1 MSNRQKICYEN
12 MGCKIKWDNRNLDSV
27 KIMNPYKEFGYCY
40 GEKGYIQQFIE
51 NIKTNVIKGLPDLS
65 KVRFKLGIF
74 DKNNILHQLIVK
86 TYYMLA
92 NVLKVIQKIDVY
104 NTIFVIVLY
113 EGNIV
118 FTGSLSFNKIK

>member
-1 MSNRQKICYEN
+1 MSNRQKLYYKN
-12 MGCKIKWDNRNLDSV
+12 MGCKINWDNRNIDSV
-27 KIMNPYKEFGYCY
+27 KIINPYKEFGYCY

-51 NIKTNVIKGLPDLS
+51 HIKTNVIKGLPELN
-65 KVRFKLGIF
+65 KVSYKLGIF
-74 DKNNILHQLIVK
+74 NKNNILHQLIVK

-92 NVLKVIQKIDVY
+92 NVLKVIEKIDVY

-113 EGNIV
+113 DGNIV